1 MLRKSLKI
9 YILLDSKTVFPFST
23 YLLDDFS
30 ETLETSGG
38 GRGGASCGGGGG
50 GIVWT
55 SGSGGRGGD
64 NPGGGGVGSRSWG
77 KNATVI

>member
-1 MLRKSLKI
+1 MN
-9 YILLDSKTVFPFST
+9 ILLDLKTVFPFST

-30 ETLETSGG
+30 GTLETSGG